1 MSPRLTY
8 LMFKNPLFFAINKL
22 LMKVEFINNCDK
34 KTLRFGATPL
44 LHQMLKAL
52 LAQLD
57 RASVF

>member
-8 LMFKNPLFFAINKL
+8 LIFKNPTFFDTNKL

-34 KTLRFGATPL
+34 KTLRFGFTPT

>member
-8 LMFKNPLFFAINKL
+8 LIFKNPTFFDINKL
-22 LMKVEFINNCDK
+22 QMQIENINNCVK
-34 KTLRFGATPL
+34 NNVANSAARNRHTL
-44 LHQMLKAL
+44 LKAL

>member
-8 LMFKNPLFFAINKL
+8 LIFKNPTFFDNNKL
-22 LMKVEFINNCDK
+22 QMEFEFINNCDK
-34 KTLRFGATPL
+34 KTLTKCAAHFQHTL
-44 LHQMLKAL
+44 LKAL